1 MFDRLYSE
9 HNLAYRCFISIL
21 ALCGAIN
28 TNIAERKEGNAE
40 YERMQKFFSDALS
53 TLENQKKKFLRYY
66 LLAVK
71 VWMDVVAPTEAEALE
86 IRRDM
91 SRESAERKTCLDSRC
106 TLRWKSWPFC
116 SRSKNDGETNPS
128 TRSEVHNHPDAASED
143 L

>member
-91 SRESAERKTCLDSRC
+91 SRESKRANFTGLYARICREADLN
-106 TLRWKSWPFC
+106 LHL
-116 SRSKNDGETNPS
+116 GEK
-128 TRSEVHNHPDAASED
+128 
-143 L
+143 